1 MRDVLRLLRLFRPY
15 AGWMLAGVALNVVV
29 VLANVGLLAVSGWFI
44 TAMGLAGLGLTTLN
58 YFTPAAAIRGLAILR
73 TVGRYVERLVTH
85 EVTFRLIA
93 GLRVWFYEHLE
104 PLAPAR
110 LQHFRGGD
118 LLSRIRADI
127 DSLDNLYLRVVAPTA
142 AALVSSAALVW
153 FMARFSGMIALLDAA
168 ALAAAGVALPLA
180 ARRLGRGPGARAVAT
195 RALLRSTVADGVRG
209 LGELEVCGAVAVHAA
224 RVAEGGRTLSDEG
237 RRLARLGAAASALS
251 GLTAQLALWG
261 ALVLAI
267 PLFRSGALS
276 GPELAMVALF
286 VLASFEAV
294 APLPL
299 AFGALGETLAAA
311 RRIFEVVDAVPAVR
325 DPVRPKAAPRRFDI
339 RVRGLSMRY
348 HDGAPW
354 ALDGIDLDV
363 PQGGSVGIV
372 GPSGAGKTSLLNV
385 LLRFW
390 DYQEGSVEIGGVPLR
405 DLDGTTVRNL
415 CAVVAQDTHL
425 FNATVRDNL
434 LLARPHASTDDLRAA
449 LRDAGI
455 LDEIEVLPRGLDTL
469 VGEVGTRFSG
479 GQARRIAIARALL
492 KDAPILV
499 LDEPTEGLDA
509 ASERAVLG
517 ALDRLM
523 AGRTTLLVTHRPQAL
538 RHVDAVVHLGSGA
551 RLKPRGLLSGSG
563 VMAAFDP
570 VQREIPSRNQCSN
583 SEPGAITPD
592 PDKSPDGLRA

>member
-1 MRDVLRLLRLFRPY
+1 MRDALRLMRLFRPY
-15 AGWMLAGVALNVVV
+15 AGWMLAGIAVNVAV
-29 VLANVGLLAVSGWFI
+29 VLANVGLLALSGWFI
-44 TAMGLAGLGLTTLN
+44 TAMGMAGLGLTTLN
-58 YFTPAAAIRGLAILR
+58 YFTPAAAIRGLAVLR

-85 EVTFRLIA
+85 EATFRLIA
-93 GLRVWFYEHLE
+93 GLRVWFYRHLE

-110 LQHFRGGD
+110 LQQYRGGD

-127 DSLDNLYLRVVAPTA
+127 DSLDNLYLRVAAPTA
-142 AALVSSAALVW
+142 AALLSSAVLVW
-153 FMARFSGMIALLDAA
+153 FMSRFSGAVASLDAA
-168 ALAAAGVALPLA
+168 ALVVAGVVLPLA
-180 ARRLGRGPGARAVAT
+180 ARWLGRRPGGRVVAIRADL
-195 RALLRSTVADGVRG
+195 RAAVADGVRG
-209 LGELEVCGAVAVHAA
+209 LGEMQVYDAERAHAA
-224 RVAEGGRTLSDEG
+224 HIADGGRALNHEG
-237 RRLARLGAAASALS
+237 RRLARLGAVTTALS
-251 GLTAQLALWG
+251 GLVAQLALWG

-267 PLFRSGALS
+267 PLVRSGALA

-311 RRIFEVVDAVPAVR
+311 RRIFEVVDATPAVH
-325 DPVRPKAAPRRFDI
+325 DPLRPAAAPRRFDLK
-339 RVRGLSMRY
+339 VRGLRMRY
-348 HDGAPW
+348 RDDGPW
-354 ALDGIDLDV
+354 ALDGVDLDV

-385 LLRFW
+385 LLRSW

-405 DLDGTTVRNL
+405 DLDGATVRNL

-434 LLARPHASTDDLRAA
+434 LLARPGASADDLRTA

-455 LDEIEVLPRGLDTL
+455 LDEIEALPRGLDTQA
-469 VGEVGTRFSG
+469 GETGTRFSG

-492 KDAPILV
+492 KDAPILI

-509 ASERAVLG
+509 ASERVVLR

-523 AGRTTLLVTHRPQAL
+523 QGRTTLLVTHRPQAL
-538 RHVDAVVHLGSGA
+538 RHVDRVVRLRHGA
-551 RLKPRGLLSGSG
+551 RAR
-563 VMAAFDP
+563 V
-570 VQREIPSRNQCSN
+570 
-583 SEPGAITPD
+583 
-592 PDKSPDGLRA
+592 